1 MTEHQHEHVD
11 PAPVKL
17 VFVLDGR
24 VVDLLSTQ
32 DRLGAILLSQPLVL
46 DVSDLIS
53 DPSNNIQ
60 MYAKYDNETG
70 KFTPAQFD
78 EDGNLL
84 D

>member
-1 MTEHQHEHVD
+1 MTEQHNHPVD

-24 VVDLLSTQ
+24 VQDLLGTQ
-32 DRLGAILLSQPLVL
+32 DRLGAILLSEPLVI
-46 DVSDLIS
+46 DVSDLIK

-60 MYAKYDNETG
+60 MNSKYDYETG
-70 KFTPAQFD
+70 KFSLPSYDD
-78 EDGNLL
+78 EGNLL